1 MGRTMQRKVLFTGC
15 LFLSLFLIG
24 YRVIQLGTQTN
35 TTVEKAGP
43 VNLPINFEV
52 FTISE
57 DGDFRQFKN
66 VNMIEL
72 YDAHNGRVTLSDG
85 LQINITGDDIEIVPV
100 E

>member
-1 MGRTMQRKVLFTGC
+1 MERTMQRKVLFTGC
-15 LFLSLFLIG
+15 LFLSIILMG
-24 YRVIQLGTQTN
+24 CRVVQLGMQTD
-35 TTVEKAGP
+35 TTMEKAGP
-43 VNLPINFEV
+43 VDLPINFEV
-52 FTISE
+52 FTIAE
-57 DGDFRQFKN
+57 DGDFRQYKN